1 MMKAITYGE
10 RHILEE
16 VMSCEVSRMRVDPE
30 CHSLTMLGVT
40 PGKEKKKK
48 KKKSLSQCKDKSV
61 FFQITP

>member
-16 VMSCEVSRMRVDPE
+16 VIMSCEVSRMRVDPE

-40 PGKEKKKK
+40 PGKIINK
-48 KKKSLSQCKDKSV
+48 
-61 FFQITP
+61 